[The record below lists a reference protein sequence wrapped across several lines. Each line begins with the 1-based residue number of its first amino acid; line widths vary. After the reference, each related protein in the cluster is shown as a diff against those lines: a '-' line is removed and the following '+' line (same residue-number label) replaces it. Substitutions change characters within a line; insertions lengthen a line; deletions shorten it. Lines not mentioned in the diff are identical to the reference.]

1 MFENEQI
8 IKRKPGLHLTG
19 QSVADSY
26 FTRRCCCWYGLAS
39 VWLGCLVLLF
49 CVRECWLCCCSVVS
63 GEGWGT
69 GEFGQSMMC
78 EWGLVGRMKE

>member
-1 MFENEQI
+1 MLMF
-8 IKRKPGLHLTG
+8 
-19 QSVADSY
+19 
-26 FTRRCCCWYGLAS
+26 C
-39 VWLGCLVLLF
+39 
-49 CVRECWLCCCSVVS
+49 RES